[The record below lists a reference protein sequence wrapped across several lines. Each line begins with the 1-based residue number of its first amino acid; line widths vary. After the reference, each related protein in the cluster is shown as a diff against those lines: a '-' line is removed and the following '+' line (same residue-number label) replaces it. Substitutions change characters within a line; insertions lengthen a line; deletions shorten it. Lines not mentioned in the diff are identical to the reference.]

1 MNKVISVFKKHW
13 NKAVAVFCVVAIVFV
28 TSFSMTSVASADD
41 LSEVIS
47 DDLYDW
53 LKDNLY
59 SYGKENL
66 DKYKASVLEFGFD
79 LLRFDTYNV
88 SGGNYSLP
96 DGSKPSGTAYP
107 ITATCDGSFH
117 TLAGTWDLIIGH
129 PPCTYLTKAG
139 ACRMYSYGMIDS
151 KRFNSAMAAKAF
163 FFALYNA
170 DCSHIALENPVPM
183 SMIGLPA
190 YSQLIQPYQF
200 GDPYSKKTCLWL
212 KGLPPLMG
220 TVICSDYVSWTSLSR
235 SSKMRSKTFP
245 GIAAAMAEQWTYY
258 IDLCNRGDSFI
269 ADI

>member
-1 MNKVISVFKKHW
+1 MNILIACEESQ
-13 NKAVAVFCVVAIVFV
+13 AVCKEMRRLGHEAY
-28 TSFSMTSVASADD
+28 SADIQD
-41 LSEVIS
+41 C
-47 DDLYDW
+47 
-53 LKDNLY
+53 
-59 SYGKENL
+59 
-66 DKYKASVLEFGFD
+66 
-79 LLRFDTYNV
+79 
-88 SGGNYSLP
+88 SGGHPEWHIKGDVLLIINGRCSF
-96 DGSKPSGTAYP
+96 T
-107 ITATCDGSFH
+107 TCDGSFH